1 MKKAQDIEGIYD
13 VFEHDRALT
22 PEDVDDFYVDIYKEE
37 VNNFVTDLR
46 FNKDKSKIFLIAG
59 QSGNGKSSVLNTLT
73 TKYKKIEEN
82 YEFHFISG
90 KRIFIYDDIDIID
103 ILLMIGNVLSRTS
116 TKLSN
121 AYKKKLQD
129 LEDVKD
135 GTLQESEQNI
145 NKQNNTLEANAKI
158 SLGAN
163 FFSFLKA
170 NASFEDGYKINE
182 EVRQDARRFFTIKRM
197 ELVKLINEIIS
208 DYKQENNTNK
218 KLVVIIDDLEKKDNV
233 DNLFLKDLSILNE
246 INIVKIITMPIHLKR
261 NNHFGTAIV
270 REFGLKLFDFHDN
283 RQKNDNIVLQEI
295 VRKRLDTS
303 KNLIEDGVID
313 KAIEYSGANIRQL
326 IKLIHLSALKA
337 LSFDDIDIV
346 NKIGDDEITHAIKRL
361 QLDMSSMVMNQIT
374 FLNEIN
380 TKKRHNNDSEEYL
393 KSIAYCSKNEL
404 VFAYFNGV
412 VWYGINPLAKEP
424 LRIYSQNN

>member
-22 PEDVDDFYVDIYKEE
+22 PEDVDDFYVDIYKED
-37 VNNFVTDLR
+37 VDDFVTDLDC
-46 FNKDKSKIFLIAG
+46 NKDERKIFLIAG

-73 TKYKKIEEN
+73 KKHKKIEKK

-90 KRIFIYDDIDIID
+90 KRIFLYDDIDIID
-103 ILLMIGNVLSRTS
+103 VLLMIGNVLSSTS
-116 TKLSN
+116 PELSN

-135 GTLQESEQNI
+135 GTLQKSEQNI

-158 SLGAN
+158 SIGTN
-163 FFSFLKA
+163 FFTFLKA
-170 NASFEDGYKINE
+170 KVSFEDGYKINE
-182 EVRQDARRFFTIKRM
+182 EVRQDARRFFTIKRA
-197 ELVKLINEIIS
+197 ELLKLINEIILE
-208 DYKQENNTNK
+208 YKTENNTNK

-233 DNLFLKDLSILNE
+233 DNLFLKDLSILNQ

-261 NNHFGTAIV
+261 NHHFGTATV
-270 REFGLKLFDFHDN
+270 KEFGLKLFDREGN
-283 RQKNDNIVLQEI
+283 RQENDNEVLKEI
-295 VRKRLDTS
+295 VQKRLDTED
-303 KNLIEDGVID
+303 LIESGVID

-346 NKIGDDEITHAIKRL
+346 NKIGDDEITHAINGL

-380 TKKRHNNDSEEYL
+380 TKKNYNNDSEEYL

-412 VWYGINPLAKEP
+412 VWYDINPLAKEP